1 MTTVEDANL
10 ALQKVL
16 DAGSKKNVI
25 ELDWI
30 KNVRVTIPRVI
41 VTLSLPSFANS
52 QRDRIVQEVRKTLLD
67 FEDINDVQIEID
79 NNLSKTESK
88 TEGNGPELQQ
98 IDGIRHIIAVS
109 SGKGGVGKSTI
120 AVNLACSLAKL
131 GLKTGLLD
139 ADIYGPNTPS
149 MMGVAEQ
156 NPKVT
161 EGSGN
166 EQRLIPIN
174 KYGIS
179 LVSMGFLIEEGQ
191 PVIWRGPMLNSII
204 RQFLYQVEWNN
215 LDFLVIDLP
224 PGTGDAQIS
233 LSQSVPISGAIVV
246 TTPQQVSLQDA
257 RRGLAMFKQLGV
269 PLLGIVE
276 NMSVF
281 IPPDMPS
288 KKYEIFGKGG
298 GQTLAKENDLP
309 LLAQIPIEIPVVDES
324 NKGVPI
330 TISQPKKESSIE
342 FSNLAQLIKN
352 QFVVNLNLIQMI
364 MQYQLQTNLA
374 KEIYF
379 ASTQKTHGIA
389 LKLDK
394 SFAPFFLL
402 AGLLDICNLLISS
415 IGVTS

>member
-1 MTTVEDANL
+1 MTTIEDANF

-16 DAGSKKNVI
+16 DAGSQKNVI
-25 ELDWI
+25 ELAWI

-52 QRDRIVQEVRKTLLD
+52 QRERIVQDVRKTLLD
-67 FEDINDVQIEID
+67 FEDINDVQIELE
-79 NNLSKTESK
+79 NKPSQSESLSESNVPDLK
-88 TEGNGPELQQ
+88 NVEG
-98 IDGIRHIIAVS
+98 IKHIIAVS

-120 AVNLACSLAKL
+120 AVNIACSLAKL

-149 MMGVAEQ
+149 MMGVSEE

-161 EGSGN
+161 DGVGN
-166 EQRLIPIN
+166 DQRLIPIN

-233 LSQSVPISGAIVV
+233 LAQSVPISGAIVV
-246 TTPQQVSLQDA
+246 TTPQQVSLQDS
-257 RRGLAMFKQLGV
+257 RRGLAMFRQLGV

-281 IPPDMPS
+281 IPPDMPN

-298 GQTLAKENDLP
+298 GKILAEENNLQ
-309 LLAQIPIEIPVVDES
+309 LLAQIPIEIPLVDES
-324 NKGVPI
+324 NKGIPI
-330 TISQPKKESSIE
+330 SLSQPNKESSLK
-342 FSNLAQLIKN
+342 FKKLAQFIKN
-352 QFVVNLNLIQMI
+352 KFVN
-364 MQYQLQTNLA
+364 
-374 KEIYF
+374 
-379 ASTQKTHGIA
+379 
-389 LKLDK
+389 
-394 SFAPFFLL
+394 
-402 AGLLDICNLLISS
+402 
-415 IGVTS
+415 

>member
-1 MTTVEDANL
+1 MFKQLGVPLLGIVENMSVFIPPDMP
-10 ALQKVL
+10 
-16 DAGSKKNVI
+16 SKKY
-25 ELDWI
+25 
-30 KNVRVTIPRVI
+30 
-41 VTLSLPSFANS
+41 
-52 QRDRIVQEVRKTLLD
+52 
-67 FEDINDVQIEID
+67 EIF
-79 NNLSKTESK
+79 
-88 TEGNGPELQQ
+88 
-98 IDGIRHIIAVS
+98 
-109 SGKGGVGKSTI
+109 GKGGGQT
-120 AVNLACSLAKL
+120 LAKENDLPLLAQIPIEIPLVDESNKGLPISISQPNKESSVVFGNLAKL

-161 EGSGN
+161 EGSGSD
-166 EQRLIPIN
+166 QRLIPIN

-281 IPPDMPS
+281 IPPDMPG

-298 GQTLAKENDLP
+298 GKILAKENDLP
-309 LLAQIPIEIPVVDES
+309 LLAQIPIEIPLVDDS

-330 TISQPKKESSIE
+330 SISQPNKESSVV
-342 FSNLAQLIKN
+342 FGNLAQLIKN
-352 QFVVNLNLIQMI
+352 QFVN
-364 MQYQLQTNLA
+364 T
-374 KEIYF
+374 
-379 ASTQKTHGIA
+379 
-389 LKLDK
+389 
-394 SFAPFFLL
+394 
-402 AGLLDICNLLISS
+402 
-415 IGVTS
+415 

>member
-1 MTTVEDANL
+1 MTTVEDANY
-10 ALQKVL
+10 ALSKIL
-16 DAGSKKNVI
+16 DSGSKKNVI
-25 ELDWI
+25 ELAWI
-30 KNVRVTIPRVI
+30 KNVRVISPRI
-41 VTLSLPSFANS
+41 IITLALPSFANS
-52 QRDRIVQEVRKTLLD
+52 QRDRIVQDVRNVLLK
-67 FEDINDVQIEID
+67 FEDIEDVQIEID
-79 NNLSKTESK
+79 NNVSPSDSKK
-88 TEGNGPELQQ
+88 EGNLPELQN
-98 IDGIRHIIAVS
+98 INGIKHIIAIS

-120 AVNLACSLAKL
+120 AVNIACSLAKL

-149 MMGVAEQ
+149 MLGVTEE

-161 EGSGN
+161 DGDGN

-204 RQFLYQVEWNN
+204 RQFLYQVEWND

-233 LSQSVPISGAIVV
+233 LSQAVPISGAIVV

-269 PLLGIVE
+269 PLLGVVE
-276 NMSVF
+276 NMSAF
-281 IPPDMPS
+281 IPPDMPH

-298 GQTLAKENDLP
+298 GKILAEENNLP
-309 LLAQIPIEIPVVDES
+309 LLAQIPIEITLVNES

-330 TISQPKKESSIE
+330 SISEPDKESSVKFKE
-342 FSNLAQLIKN
+342 LAQLIK
-352 QFVVNLNLIQMI
+352 
-364 MQYQLQTNLA
+364 
-374 KEIYF
+374 KEFI
-379 ASTQKTHGIA
+379 
-389 LKLDK
+389 
-394 SFAPFFLL
+394 
-402 AGLLDICNLLISS
+402 N
-415 IGVTS
+415 